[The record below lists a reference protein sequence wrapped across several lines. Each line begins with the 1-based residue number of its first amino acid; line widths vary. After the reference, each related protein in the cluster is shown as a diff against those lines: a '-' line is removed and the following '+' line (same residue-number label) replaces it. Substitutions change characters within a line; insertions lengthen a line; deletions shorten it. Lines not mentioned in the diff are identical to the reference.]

1 MKTAIIA
8 ILFAAI
14 NSLNIINFNNVNSR
28 TMENQDYTTTFVVNQ
43 SPQEVYEAI
52 NNVRG
57 WWSEEIEGN
66 TNKLN
71 EIFVYHYRDVHYTKI
86 KVTELV
92 PGKKVVWEVLNNHF
106 KFIEDNSEWVGN
118 KMVFEINEKN
128 GKTEVRFTQ
137 RGLVP
142 EYECFNVCKDAWT
155 HFIQDSLKK
164 LITDKKGD
172 PTTKQDDSYNKS
184 NLEKWKLEDAVNS
197 KNFTLDFTVDQSPE
211 EVFNAI
217 NTIPAWWSEDYKGSS
232 QKLNDEFEVWF
243 FKDLH
248 YSKQKLTEVIPNK
261 KIVWQVTDSKLNFLK
276 DKEEWTGTTIIFD
289 ISKEGGKTKVS
300 LTHIGLVPEVEC
312 YKDCQKGWNFYILE
326 SLLPLITT
334 GKGKP
339 TPKG

>member
-1 MKTAIIA
+1 
-8 ILFAAI
+8 
-14 NSLNIINFNNVNSR
+14 
-28 TMENQDYTTTFVVNQ
+28 MENQDYTTSFAVDQT
-43 SPQEVYEAI
+43 PQEVYEAI

-57 WWSEEIEGN
+57 WWSEQIDGS

-71 EIFVYHYRDVHYTKI
+71 EVFVYHYRDVHYTKI
-86 KVTELV
+86 RVTELV
-92 PGKKVVWEVLNNHF
+92 PGKKIVWEVLNNHF
-106 KFIEDNSEWVGN
+106 KFIEDNNEWVGN
-118 KMVFEINEKN
+118 KMVFEIIEKN

-172 PTTKQDDSYNKS
+172 PTTKEDDSYNKS
-184 NLEKWKLEDAVNS
+184 NLEKWKLES
-197 KNFTLDFTVDQSPE
+197 IITEEKNFSLSFTVNQSPE

-217 NTIPAWWSEDYKGSS
+217 NAIPSWWSQDYKGSS
-232 QKLNDEFEVWF
+232 GKLDDEFEVWF

-261 KIVWQVTDSKLNFLK
+261 KVVWQVTDSKLNFLK
-276 DKEEWTGTTIIFD
+276 DKEEWSGTTIIFE
-289 ISKEGGKTKVS
+289 ISTIGNKTK
-300 LTHIGLVPEVEC
+300 LDFTHIGLVPEVEC
-312 YKDCQKGWNFYILE
+312 YTDCEKGWNYYLLE

-334 GKGKP
+334 GNGKP